1 MQKLIEKI
9 KKHNF
14 MFLNYHYMG
23 LFNSYTDEPIDCI
36 DECCRTHDLGY
47 DSIIKAKEEDM
58 YKPELACA
66 THPGLYP
73 YIYFNFADEI
83 LVNQVKALDTTNF
96 TLTEF
101 EAVELI
107 IAFFQFKK
115 LVCVSDLKNY

>member
-36 DECCRTHDLGY
+36 DECCRTHDLSY
-47 DSIIKAKEEDM
+47 DSIIKAKKEDI
-58 YKPELACA
+58 
-66 THPGLYP
+66 YP

-96 TLTEF
+96 TLTQF

-107 IAFFQFKK
+107 VGFFQFKQ
-115 LVCVSDLKNY
+115 LVCQSDLRCY